1 MTKVALNQKIINA
14 AKAITTAM
22 EAETEEILKDAE
34 DAVKNYF
41 PAKYAKAALVEV
53 EKELDN
59 HGVQAQFEKEIS
71 RELRTK
77 TASIQAS
84 PKELRE
90 TIKTVSKATVDE
102 FEDML
107 ADANEVANRVLTRFA
122 AKDRPE
128 IEAKLKNIIE
138 NRMRSIGIFC
148 AFDRVTYDP
157 QAAMKKA
164 LASVQAKT
172 KTAAKAAP
180 AKKSSNRIIN
190 AMLNA

>member
-41 PAKYAKAALVEV
+41 PAKYAKAALTEV

-59 HGVQAQFEKEIS
+59 NGLQVAFQKDIS
-71 RELRTK
+71 KELRAK

-84 PKELRE
+84 SKELHE
-90 TIKTVSKATVDE
+90 TVKIISKATVDE

-164 LASVQAKT
+164 LASVQNKNKKVAAKT
-172 KTAAKAAP
+172 TKKTN
-180 AKKSSNRIIN
+180 NRIIDAMIN
-190 AMLNA
+190 A

>member
-34 DAVKNYF
+34 DTVKQFF
-41 PAKYAKAALVEV
+41 PAKYAKAALKEV
-53 EKELDN
+53 EKALDDN
-59 HGVQAQFEKEIS
+59 GVEVQFQKEIS
-71 RELRTK
+71 RELRQK
-77 TASIQAS
+77 TASIEAT

-90 TIKTVSKATVDE
+90 AIKHVSKATVDE

-122 AKDRPE
+122 AADRPE
-128 IEAKLKNIIE
+128 IEAKLKNLIE
-138 NRMRSIGIFC
+138 NRMRSCGIFC

-164 LASVQAKT
+164 IASMQRKQT
-172 KTAAKAAP
+172 KVA
-180 AKKSSNRIIN
+180 SSTGNRILD
-190 AMLNA
+190 AMAKGI

>member
-14 AKAITTAM
+14 AKTITSAM
-22 EAETEEILKDAE
+22 EAESEEILKDTE
-34 DAVKNYF
+34 DAVKQYF

-59 HGVQAQFEKEIS
+59 HGIEAKFEKNIP
-71 RELRTK
+71 RELRIK

-84 PKELRE
+84 PRELRD
-90 TIKTVSKATVDE
+90 TIKTVAKAAVDE

-138 NRMRSIGIFC
+138 NRMRSCGIFC
-148 AFDRVTYDP
+148 SFDRVTYDP

-164 LASVQAKT
+164 IASLQSKAT
-172 KTAAKAAP
+172 KKNT
-180 AKKSSNRIIN
+180 KKSNNRIIN